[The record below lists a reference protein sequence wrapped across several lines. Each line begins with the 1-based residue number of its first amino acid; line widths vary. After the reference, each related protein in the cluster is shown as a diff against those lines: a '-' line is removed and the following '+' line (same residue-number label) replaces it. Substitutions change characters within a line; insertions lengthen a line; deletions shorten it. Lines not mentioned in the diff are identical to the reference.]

1 MGKKKFKQQQ
11 RPPRRPWWRGVL
23 LGSLGLVIAGAAA
36 FWWLSEAQDKSG
48 GTPRL
53 VLDRDVV
60 DLGYL
65 RFETQAR
72 VVFLLTN
79 AGDGMLKLAEVP
91 RVKILKGC

>member
-1 MGKKKFKQQQ
+1 MGKKRFRQQQ
-11 RPPRRPWWRGVL
+11 RPPRRPWGRGVL
-23 LGSLGLVIAGAAA
+23 LGALGLVIAGAAA

-53 VLDRDVV
+53 ILDRELV

-65 RFETQAR
+65 RFETPAR

-79 AGDGMLKLAEVP
+79 TGDGALKLADVP
-91 RVKILKGC
+91 RVKVLKGC